1 MTHLLTL
8 LLLSLGMSSPWAQPA
23 NIALLAEE
31 MQRVQSQSLERF
43 RDATGPESLQQRCEA
58 LQRKLDGARFG
69 DRQQGQVWVFTS
81 VLPMALEA
89 EHHLLLADGPAECA
103 WQAVAVSFPKTAAQ
117 QAITSESNAPTLGPA
132 LGTQAHARFD
142 GWSLALITALL
153 TALGAAVAVLRT
165 LKRRGDAIVEPM
177 PLPFFESPDI
187 TALQRARNE
196 QADLLKDLRE
206 KSQSLAQE
214 VERVRGRLRQNHYA

>member
-1 MTHLLTL
+1 M
-8 LLLSLGMSSPWAQPA
+8 
-23 NIALLAEE
+23 
-31 MQRVQSQSLERF
+31 
-43 RDATGPESLQQRCEA
+43 
-58 LQRKLDGARFG
+58 
-69 DRQQGQVWVFTS
+69 
-81 VLPMALEA
+81 
-89 EHHLLLADGPAECA
+89 
-103 WQAVAVSFPKTAAQ
+103 
-117 QAITSESNAPTLGPA
+117 
-132 LGTQAHARFD
+132 
-142 GWSLALITALL
+142 TALL

-165 LKRRGDAIVEPM
+165 LKRRVDAIVEPM